1 MTSQWPNNPDGDG
14 SAVHG
19 FGFGCLP
26 GLGVWLALGALMVAA
41 GLVRW

>member
-14 SAVHG
+14 SAVH
-19 FGFGCLP
+19 GFGCLP